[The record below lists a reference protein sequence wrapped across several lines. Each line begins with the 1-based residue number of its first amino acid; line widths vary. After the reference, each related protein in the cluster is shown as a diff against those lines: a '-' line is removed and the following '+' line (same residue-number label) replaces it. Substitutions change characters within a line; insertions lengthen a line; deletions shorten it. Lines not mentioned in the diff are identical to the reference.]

1 MLCHTD
7 PAVVSVPYIWKASP
21 SHSSVGRC
29 MAPSLLSKLPLQS
42 VESLLGSI
50 WGTGAFENVDIA
62 EFLYYSWCFSV
73 SNSFLK
79 RRLKHLHS
87 LWGRKCLFPF
97 GGTTEPG
104 ITPWKCV
111 CGWEMSLVE
120 RGWVMVGHLL
130 QPGQHNHCF
139 QRDAKTSSYIF
150 FQVEKKSFLRALGIN
165 CLFFRYA
172 RRRWSCTSTTCRAKW
187 LILYSISLTY
197 VYFLLSKHNN
207 SRLRSRFKMETE
219 VWQRG

>member
-29 MAPSLLSKLPLQS
+29 VAPSLLSKLPLQS
-42 VESLLGSI
+42 MESLLGSI

-79 RRLKHLHS
+79 RRLKHLHG

-111 CGWEMSLVE
+111 CGWEMSLVA
-120 RGWVMVGHLL
+120 RGWVMAWPSPPAWAA
-130 QPGQHNHCF
+130 QPLFPKRCKNQQLH
-139 QRDAKTSSYIF
+139 F
-150 FQVEKKSFLRALGIN
+150 FSGGKKELSESTWDKLSFL
-165 CLFFRYA
+165 
-172 RRRWSCTSTTCRAKW
+172 
-187 LILYSISLTY
+187 
-197 VYFLLSKHNN
+197 
-207 SRLRSRFKMETE
+207 
-219 VWQRG
+219 